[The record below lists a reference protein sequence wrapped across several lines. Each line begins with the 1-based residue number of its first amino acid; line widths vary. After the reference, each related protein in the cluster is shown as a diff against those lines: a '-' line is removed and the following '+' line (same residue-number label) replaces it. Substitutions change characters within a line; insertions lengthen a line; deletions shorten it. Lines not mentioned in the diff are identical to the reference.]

1 MALTI
6 AASAAA
12 DDLRVRMGGTVLAAS
27 DADYDNARRVWNGAV
42 DRSPALIARCADERD
57 VSLAVRVA
65 REHGLPLSVRGGGHD
80 WAGRAVRDG
89 GLVVDLS
96 GMRRA
101 IPHPDTATADVQ
113 GGTRAGDLVAATNP
127 YGLVPVT
134 GTVKAVGLTGLTLAG
149 GYGLLAGRHGLALD
163 NLVAARVVLADG
175 TAVTTDAER
184 NPDLFWALRGGGGN
198 FGVVTDAR
206 YRVHPIRTLV
216 SGLLLFPLEQ
226 ATQVLTGYREL
237 IAHAPDE
244 LTVMA
249 GFFCGE
255 DGKPMLFL
263 LPAWCGREA
272 AAQPDTAR
280 LTGLGTPIMSDVTSR
295 SYQDTLGLFDASIV
309 NGRYNEMRTC
319 WLAELTPAAIDSIVG
334 AAERI
339 TSPLSGLFLHHFHG
353 AAGRVPVA
361 DTAFALRTDHLL
373 VEIVGAWLPGVGDDG
388 VVHQHWA
395 RSLAA
400 ELAGAALPGG
410 YANLLGPDE
419 TGRALRGYGPNADRL
434 LALKRRFDP
443 DHVFSAVPT
452 LPDRLPDRTT

>member
-6 AASAAA
+6 PASAAA
-12 DDLRVRMGGTVLAAS
+12 ERLRVGMNGTVLTDA

-42 DRSPALIARCADERD
+42 DRRPAVIARCVDERD

-65 REHGLPLSVRGGGHD
+65 REYDVPLSVRGGGHD
-80 WAGRAVRDG
+80 WAGRAVRDD
-89 GLVVDLS
+89 GLLIDLS
-96 GMRRA
+96 GMRHA
-101 IPHPDTATADVQ
+101 IPHPDTGTADVQ
-113 GGTRAGDLVAATNP
+113 GGVRAGDLVAATQP

-149 GYGLLAGRHGLALD
+149 GYGLLAGTHGLALD

-175 TAVTTDAER
+175 TAVTADTDR

-206 YRVHPIRTLV
+206 YRIHPIRTLV
-216 SGLLLFPLEQ
+216 AGLLLFPLEQ
-226 ATQVLTGYREL
+226 ATRVLTGYREL

-249 GFFCGE
+249 GFFCGA
-255 DGKPMLFL
+255 DGTPMLFL
-263 LPAWCGREA
+263 LPAWSGRPTA
-272 AAQPDTAR
+272 ALPYTTR
-280 LTGLGTPIMSDVTSR
+280 LAGLGRPVMSNVAER
-295 SYQDTLGLFDASIV
+295 SYQDTLGLFDDSVV
-309 NGRYNEMRTC
+309 NGRGNELRTC
-319 WLAELTPAAIDSIVG
+319 WLTELTPEAIDGIVR
-334 AAERI
+334 AAQRI
-339 TSPLSGLFLHHFHG
+339 TSPFSGLFLHHCHG
-353 AAGRVPVA
+353 AATRVPVA

-373 VEIVGAWLPGVGDDG
+373 VEIVAAWPPCVGDDG
-388 VVHQHWA
+388 AVHRRWA
-395 RSLAA
+395 RSLAD

-419 TGRALRGYGPNADRL
+419 TDRVVRGYGANADRL
-434 LALKRRFDP
+434 LGLKRRFDP

-452 LPDRLPDRTT
+452 LPGSTS